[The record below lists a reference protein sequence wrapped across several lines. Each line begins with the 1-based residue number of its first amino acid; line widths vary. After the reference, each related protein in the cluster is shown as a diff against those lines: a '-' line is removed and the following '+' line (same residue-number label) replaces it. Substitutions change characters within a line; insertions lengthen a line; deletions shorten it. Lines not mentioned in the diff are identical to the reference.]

1 MRNGSNHFPVKGV
14 EERVSIELLTKKV
27 PRIEFL
33 FAFYRR
39 SVWACCLRKPVH
51 ERDCNFHPCLTVRAC
66 SQRKLECDA
75 VRGRHGP
82 TRDCMSTLWF
92 FDVPGRAYIVR
103 RVNERRPIRNLRQC
117 QL

>member
-14 EERVSIELLTKKV
+14 EERVSIELSTKKV

-39 SVWACCLRKPVH
+39 SVWVDCLRKPVIVIST
-51 ERDCNFHPCLTVRAC
+51 PCLTVRAC